1 MEQDEKVKAIQENHA
16 QNVSDL
22 AGKIE
27 GLAEISNQ
35 HLQLVQ
41 RNAWLEQELAEM
53 RRILR
58 TNRSVSE
65 GVDHLWSVK

>member
-1 MEQDEKVKAIQENHA
+1 MKEKIKQVHGFEEKWKTEEKVKAIQENHA

-41 RNAWLEQELAEM
+41 RNAWLEQELA
-53 RRILR
+53 
-58 TNRSVSE
+58 
-65 GVDHLWSVK
+65 

>member
-41 RNAWLEQELAEM
+41 RNAWLEQELA
-53 RRILR
+53 
-58 TNRSVSE
+58 
-65 GVDHLWSVK
+65 